1 MAGRN
6 LGKQK
11 RQAKSPIHILSK
23 PGDGVVM
30 EKEELG
36 RPVLESWA
44 PPLTWQDTILGGG
57 LLSVE
62 GGAINL
68 SLKRTGVKTH

>member
-1 MAGRN
+1 MNGRQEPWET
-6 LGKQK
+6 KK
-11 RQAKSPIHILSK
+11 AKSPIHILSK

-44 PPLTWQDTILGGG
+44 PPLTLAGYDLGWWLALCGQ
-57 LLSVE
+57 
-62 GGAINL
+62 
-68 SLKRTGVKTH
+68 